1 LASLPLVLVNRGRC
15 DEARRI
21 LDLCGDLATSSDPE
35 DRTSHALARATV
47 LRAEGNFPAAL
58 EAGQAAMRVR
68 ELGLGH
74 EAVKAGYVEAVE
86 AALALGD
93 PAKVE
98 ELLVVVDGLRPV
110 EVPQFVRA
118 HAARFRARL
127 AAEAGTTHEVQAG
140 FKSAAGM
147 FREIGAPFYRAVT
160 LLEHGE
166 WLIEQGRGD
175 EAKSLFSEAGPV
187 FERLKAVPWL
197 ERLAEAEPAASAHQT
212 TGL

>member
-1 LASLPLVLVNRGRC
+1 MFY
-15 DEARRI
+15 
-21 LDLCGDLATSSDPE
+21 
-35 DRTSHALARATV
+35 ALARATV
-47 LRAEGNFPAAL
+47 LRAEGDFPAAL

-74 EAVKAGYVEAVE
+74 EAVKAGFVEAVE

-98 ELLVVVDGLRPV
+98 ELLAAVEGLRPV

-147 FREIGAPFYRAVT
+147 FREIGAPFYLAVT

-166 WLIEQGRGD
+166 WLMEQDRGD
-175 EAKSLFSEAGPV
+175 EAKSLFSEAGQV